1 MTAPTPAQLAAADP
15 AASVWVTANAG
26 TGKTRVLTDRVLR
39 LLLEGADPESIL
51 CLTFTKAAA
60 AEMLLRIEARL
71 SGWVAAS
78 DEVLAAE
85 LTELTGGPVTAELLG
100 SARRLFARVLDL
112 PLGLGIM
119 TIHALCGALLRRFP
133 LEAGIAPHFET
144 IDERTAA
151 ELVREAR
158 SEVLRAGREESTPLG
173 RALGILAVTMAD
185 GSLGEALAEA
195 VAQRLPLLAAR
206 AAYPSLDA
214 MIEAIHAALGA
225 EPGLEPVEL
234 DRRACADGEFDAAG
248 LLVAANLLA
257 GGADSDVERGRI
269 IAEWLDLA
277 PGDRLDLLPAYRQC
291 FLTKERPGAQVA
303 RDQEGR
309 WPPGTPGADARAGPP
324 RPPLRRSMRPAGRT
338 AHGSPA
344 ARRDGGDRALRRAQG
359 AACGP
364 RL

>member
-78 DEVLAAE
+78 DEVLAVQ

-151 ELVREAR
+151 
-158 SEVLRAGREESTPLG
+158 
-173 RALGILAVTMAD
+173 
-185 GSLGEALAEA
+185 
-195 VAQRLPLLAAR
+195 
-206 AAYPSLDA
+206 
-214 MIEAIHAALGA
+214 
-225 EPGLEPVEL
+225 
-234 DRRACADGEFDAAG
+234 
-248 LLVAANLLA
+248 
-257 GGADSDVERGRI
+257 VER
-269 IAEWLDLA
+269 
-277 PGDRLDLLPAYRQC
+277 
-291 FLTKERPGAQVA
+291 
-303 RDQEGR
+303 
-309 WPPGTPGADARAGPP
+309 
-324 RPPLRRSMRPAGRT
+324 RT
-338 AHGSPA
+338 AREWS
-344 ARRDGGDRALRRAQG
+344 
-359 AACGP
+359 
-364 RL
+364 